1 MKKLS
6 YLISI
11 PAILAMLLVSSCSK
25 DAPDIPVP
33 QKVYPYASVT
43 SDNQNLPCGGV
54 ISTQFADSPYGS
66 DIGKLVDNDVT
77 TAFVS
82 EHKDFYVLWSG
93 KKAFSLKSYAIVSA
107 VGEGSVPDSWVLSGS
122 NDNKSWVK
130 LDAKTGETFSGKN
143 EKKEYKVRG
152 SSSYKYF
159 RFAFTST
166 ASKSAIAELY
176 LVDGTATDIN
186 DLMMYSHGDTHSNW
200 TDMGQFC
207 ENKRRTT
214 DSDREWLANPANE
227 PTLPIEAEHLHWAD
241 CDVTLYP
248 YGDPVPADVNQHAIG
263 DCCALAVM
271 ASMAYQY
278 PGFIKD
284 IITDNGNHTYTV
296 KMYDPQANPV
306 NVTVSSKFLCN
317 DDLNPDGVTGKHGVI
332 CWSGILEKAIMKW
345 NSLYK
350 TITLLDGIP
359 TEFTAPLFTGNGDS
373 FAFSS
378 GVLDYEQMERA
389 VTVLLNQGYLVI
401 GGFAEDGKLIGD
413 GPYKT
418 VNAHAFTFLF
428 DDSTDAIYGM
438 RNPWGYANGSDSSD
452 PHDGVAPIVND
463 GRTQPMIDLRVCHP
477 GAAKAYKQSTLLPY
491 APPQW

>member
-1 MKKLS
+1 MMKRFS
-6 YLISI
+6 YLVVFAS
-11 PAILAMLLVSSCSK
+11 LLVASCAK
-25 DAPDIPVP
+25 DAPEAPEQP
-33 QKVYPYASVT
+33 KVYPYASVN
-43 SDNQNLPCGGV
+43 SSNENLPCGGV

-66 DIGKLVDNDVT
+66 DIGKLVDNDVA
-77 TAFVS
+77 TAFVTGHS
-82 EHKDFYVLWSG
+82 DFYVLWSG
-93 KKAFSLKSYAIVSA
+93 KKAFALKSYALVSA
-107 VGEGSVPDSWVLSGS
+107 AGEGSMPSSWVLSGS
-122 NDNKSWVK
+122 NDNKSWIK
-130 LDAKTGETFSGKN
+130 IDTRKEETFAGKGV
-143 EKKEYKVRG
+143 KKEYKLRAA
-152 SSSYKYF
+152 SAYKYY
-159 RFAFTST
+159 RFAFTAGAGT
-166 ASKSAIAELY
+166 SAIAEIY
-176 LVDGTATDIN
+176 LVDGTATSID
-186 DLMMYSHGDTHSNW
+186 DLMLLSNGDTHSDW
-200 TDMGQFC
+200 TPMGEFC
-207 ENKRRTT
+207 ENKHRTT
-214 DSDREWLANPANE
+214 ASDLEWLSDATKE
-227 PTLPIEAEHLHWAD
+227 PTLPVEPDGLHWAD

-248 YGDPVPADVNQHAIG
+248 YGDPVPADVNQHVIG

-278 PGFIKD
+278 PAFIKD
-284 IITDNGNHTYTV
+284 IITDNANHTYTV
-296 KMYDPQANPV
+296 KMYDPQGDPV

-317 DDLNPDGVTGKHGVI
+317 DDLNPGGVTGKHEVI

-345 NSLYK
+345 NSIYH
-350 TITLLDGIP
+350 TISLLDGIP

>member
-1 MKKLS
+1 MKRFS
-6 YLISI
+6 YLTIF
-11 PAILAMLLVSSCSK
+11 ALLLVASCVK
-25 DAPDIPVP
+25 ETPDAPEQ
-33 QKVYPYASVT
+33 QKVYPYASV
-43 SDNQNLPCGGV
+43 SAENKNLPCGGV
-54 ISTQFADSPYGS
+54 ISTQYADSPNGS
-66 DIGKLVDNDVT
+66 DIGKLVDNNVF
-77 TAFVS
+77 TAFVTNH
-82 EHKDFYVLWSG
+82 ENFYVLWSG
-93 KKAFSLKSYAIVSA
+93 KKAFSLKSYTIVSA
-107 VGEGSVPDSWVLSGS
+107 SEGGNVPDSWVLSGS
-122 NDNKSWVK
+122 NDNKAWTQIDK
-130 LDAKTGETFSGKN
+130 KKGEVFESPN
-143 EKKEYKVRG
+143 LKKEYKLTST
-152 SSSYKYF
+152 SSSFKYF
-159 RFAFTST
+159 KFVFSGSGT
-166 ASKSAIAELY
+166 SAIAEIY
-176 LVDGTATDIN
+176 LVDGTATSID
-186 DLMMYSHGDTHSNW
+186 DLMLLSNGDTHSDW
-200 TDMGQFC
+200 TPMGEFC
-207 ENKRRTT
+207 ENKHRTT
-214 DSDREWLANPANE
+214 ASDLEWLSDATKE
-227 PTLPIEAEHLHWAD
+227 PTLPVEPDGLHWAD

-248 YGDPVPADVNQHAIG
+248 YGDPVPADVNQHVIG

-278 PGFIKD
+278 PAFIKD
-284 IITDNGNHTYTV
+284 IITDNANHTYTV
-296 KMYDPQANPV
+296 KMYDPQGDPV

-317 DDLNPDGVTGKHGVI
+317 DDLNPGGVTGKHEVI

-345 NSLYK
+345 NSIYH
-350 TITLLDGIP
+350 TISLLDGIP

-438 RNPWGYANGSDSSD
+438 RNPWGYANGSDPSD